1 RSLVVLFVILG
12 FIGAILPG
20 MPTTV
25 FLILAAWASSKGWPQ
40 MDDWLLNHPKYGPTL
55 RDWRA
60 HGTVPRKAKWL
71 ASIMMLISG
80 IIMLFTTAPLAVKA
94 FTNITMLIVAIWLWR
109 RPEPNQIMIVQQNA
123 VNPEKT
129 DIPTVPSEDSQLNP
143 IKPNKI
149 ESENNKS

>member
-1 RSLVVLFVILG
+1 
-12 FIGAILPG
+12 
-20 MPTTV
+20 ME
-25 FLILAAWASSKGWPQ
+25 
-40 MDDWLLNHPKYGPTL
+40 DWLLNHPKYGPTL

-71 ASIMMLISG
+71 ASIMMVISG